1 MAILS
6 TGNTFGAT
14 DTVTSTKLNN
24 IADAAT
30 FDDPVDDSTLELHNG
45 KLRVKASGVGTTQI
59 APSSVTKA
67 KIENVANMKVLG
79 NTSGSATAPQ
89 EVSVIDDDTMA
100 TALATNL
107 ATAESIKAYIDKL
120 KPNIVQDVKT
130 DIYEDTNPQGVWDD
144 LMTVTITPKFN
155 NSKVMLSANISGTT
169 NSSSYGP
176 RYRFIKDGSVISDAI
191 GDAEGGRTQATFSG
205 GYAGQYA
212 PFASA
217 MDFLDTGSFTAG
229 TPVTYKVQVTTYSS
243 NNVYINRANTDSPS
257 PLEATVRT
265 ISTFTAQEIYQ

>member
-30 FDDPVDDSTLELHNG
+30 FDDPVDDSTLELHTDG

-89 EVSVIDDDTMA
+89 EVNILDEDDMSSDSS
-100 TALATNL
+100 TALATQQ
-107 ATAESIKAYIDKL
+107 SIKAYVDGGGGFSPSAYTGEESVTL
-120 KPNIVQDVKT
+120 PNGLIMKFGQVTATLNSNTTVTFDTAFSGTINAQLTIV
-130 DIYEDTNPQGVWDD
+130 EDTAAYRWPIKVASLSNTNLGIRNTNGSN
-144 LMTVTITPKFN
+144 LTVFWQ
-155 NSKVMLSANISGTT
+155 
-169 NSSSYGP
+169 
-176 RYRFIKDGSVISDAI
+176 AI
-191 GDAEGGRTQATFSG
+191 G
-205 GYAGQYA
+205 Y
-212 PFASA
+212 
-217 MDFLDTGSFTAG
+217 
-229 TPVTYKVQVTTYSS
+229 
-243 NNVYINRANTDSPS
+243 
-257 PLEATVRT
+257 
-265 ISTFTAQEIYQ
+265 

>member
-30 FDDPVDDSTLELHNG
+30 FDDPVDDSTLELHNDG

-89 EVSVIDDDTMA
+89 EVNILDEDDMSSDSS
-100 TALATNL
+100 TALATQQ
-107 ATAESIKAYIDKL
+107 SIKAYVDGAPNFTPSTYAGEESVTLPNGLIMKWGVVENS
-120 KPNIVQDVKT
+120 PSGNTGINIVTFGTAFPSAIVNAQVSWST
-130 DIYEDTNPQGVWDD
+130 TNTGFTNPVYIKGGSVSTTG
-144 LMTVTITPKFN
+144 LTIN
-155 NSKVMLSANISGTT
+155 NLSGTADV
-169 NSSSYGP
+169 YWQ
-176 RYRFIKDGSVISDAI
+176 AI
-191 GDAEGGRTQATFSG
+191 G
-205 GYAGQYA
+205 Y
-212 PFASA
+212 
-217 MDFLDTGSFTAG
+217 
-229 TPVTYKVQVTTYSS
+229 
-243 NNVYINRANTDSPS
+243 
-257 PLEATVRT
+257 
-265 ISTFTAQEIYQ
+265 

>member
-30 FDDPVDDSTLELHNG
+30 FDDPVDDSTLELHTDG

-89 EVSVIDDDTMA
+89 EVNILDEDDMSSDSS
-100 TALATNL
+100 TALATQQ
-107 ATAESIKAYIDKL
+107 SIKAYVDGGGGFSPSAYTGEESVTL
-120 KPNIVQDVKT
+120 PNGLIMKWGISTLDGAG
-130 DIYEDTNPQGVWDD
+130 D
-144 LMTVTITPKFN
+144 TITFGTAFPNAVVNVIGNEVGADTSSNLGVTSF
-155 NSKVMLSANISGTT
+155 SATVINVNPTSSGT
-169 NSSSYGP
+169 YHWQ
-176 RYRFIKDGSVISDAI
+176 AI
-191 GDAEGGRTQATFSG
+191 G
-205 GYAGQYA
+205 Y
-212 PFASA
+212 
-217 MDFLDTGSFTAG
+217 
-229 TPVTYKVQVTTYSS
+229 
-243 NNVYINRANTDSPS
+243 
-257 PLEATVRT
+257 
-265 ISTFTAQEIYQ
+265 